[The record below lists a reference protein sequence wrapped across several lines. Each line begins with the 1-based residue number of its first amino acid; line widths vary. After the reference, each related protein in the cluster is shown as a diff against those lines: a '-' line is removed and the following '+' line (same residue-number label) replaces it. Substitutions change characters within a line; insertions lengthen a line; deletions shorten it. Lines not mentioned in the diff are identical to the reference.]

1 MKQAHIR
8 IDIELP
14 PVAPESTADSINRYV
29 QSMLRL
35 AYPTLGSNCWIAT
48 ITEPTADPEPP
59 ATPVEWEG
67 SCSAVEQW
75 TRTFRVKAATPS
87 DAIQYAME
95 HGVIYHDEFIDTES
109 LSNWSAKPVDVDGS
123 H

>member
-14 PVAPESTADSINRYV
+14 PDAPEPMADSINRYV

-35 AYPTLGSNCWIAT
+35 AYPTLGSNCWLDD
-48 ITEPTADPEPP
+48 ITEPTTNPEPP
-59 ATPVEWEG
+59 ATPVEWEV
-67 SCSAVEQW
+67 SCIAVEHW

-87 DAIQYAME
+87 AAIQYAME
-95 HGVIYHDEFIDTES
+95 HGVIDHDEFIDTES
-109 LSNWSAKPVDVDGS
+109 LSNWSAKRCDPQP
-123 H
+123 

>member
-14 PVAPESTADSINRYV
+14 PVASESMADSINRYV

-35 AYPTLGSNCWIAT
+35 AYPTLGSNCWLDD
-48 ITEPTADPEPP
+48 ITEPDTKPKFIPE
-59 ATPVEWEG
+59 PVEWEV
-67 SCSAVEQW
+67 SCIAVEQW

-87 DAIQYAME
+87 EAIQYAME
-95 HGVIYHDEFIDTES
+95 NGVIDTEEFIDTES
-109 LSNWSAKPVDVDGS
+109 LSNWSAKPCDPQP
-123 H
+123 